1 MLRIIWPN
9 GSVQAEFSEL
19 GMGETIFNEQILK
32 GSCPWLFTN
41 NGEEIQF
48 VTDALWRS
56 PLGLRINAQETAGV
70 VQTFDRVRIAPDQ
83 LKERVGVY
91 DLDRKSTRLNSS
103 HVAIS

>member
-1 MLRIIWPN
+1 MITSPIVHFRLGNYSEVDMLRIIWPN

-56 PLGLRINAQETAGV
+56 PLGL
-70 VQTFDRVRIAPDQ
+70 
-83 LKERVGVY
+83 
-91 DLDRKSTRLNSS
+91 DRKSTRLNSS
-103 HVAIS
+103 HVDISYAVFCLK